1 MFNDFFQVRTKHEP
15 QKWPIKD
22 VAAERIQEIQMPP
35 PSLSKKIQNENLNP
49 NVPEFIP
56 CDNTSKTAG
65 NPKNEVELMK
75 KLSLS

>member
-1 MFNDFFQVRTKHEP
+1 
-15 QKWPIKD
+15 
-22 VAAERIQEIQMPP
+22 MPP